1 MNACMG
7 NYMAYTLNCS
17 SHSPHLHGHEGDRQ
31 AQERDRREEM
41 RERGLE
47 SLVAKSTISCFF

>member
-7 NYMAYTLNCS
+7 NYMAYSPNCS
-17 SHSPHLHGHEGDRQ
+17 SLSPHLHGHKGNRQ

-41 RERGLE
+41 RKRGLE
-47 SLVAKSTISCFF
+47 SLV